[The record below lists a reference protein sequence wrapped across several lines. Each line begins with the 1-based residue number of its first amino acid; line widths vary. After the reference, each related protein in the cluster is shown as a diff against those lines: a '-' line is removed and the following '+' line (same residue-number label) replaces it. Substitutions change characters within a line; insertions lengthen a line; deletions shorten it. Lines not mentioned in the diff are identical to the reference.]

1 MSTSSA
7 RRLAATVLAA
17 GAIVSAAALPAMAQ
31 DGDRDRHQR
40 RSGVEISAVQADSPG
55 PESRS
60 NRSLNREWI
69 EITNNH
75 RRAVNLDGWTLRDR
89 DGNRYRFDNVRLAG
103 RATVRIHTGHGRD
116 TRSDLFQDRR
126 DYMWDNHSDT
136 ATLRNEHRS
145 VVDTESWGRHHNH
158 NHNHNHR

>member
-1 MSTSSA
+1 MSASSA

-17 GAIVSAAALPAMAQ
+17 GAIVSAAALPAMAYDR
-31 DGDRDRHQR
+31 DGDRHQR
-40 RSGVEISAVQADSPG
+40 RSSVEISAVQADSPG
-55 PESRS
+55 PENGS

-103 RATVRIHTGHGRD
+103 RATVRIHTGVGRD
-116 TRSDLFQDRR
+116 THTDLYQDRR
-126 DYMWDNHSDT
+126 HYVWDNHSDT
-136 ATLRNEHRS
+136 ATLRNDHRDE
-145 VVDTESWGRHHNH
+145 VDTESWGRGRHH
-158 NHNHNHR
+158 HR